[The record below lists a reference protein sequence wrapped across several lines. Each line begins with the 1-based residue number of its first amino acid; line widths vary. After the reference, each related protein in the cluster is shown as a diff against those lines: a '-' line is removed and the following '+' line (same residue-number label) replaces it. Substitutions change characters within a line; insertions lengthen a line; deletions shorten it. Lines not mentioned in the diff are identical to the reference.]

1 MANSKLPNK
10 PKPLAGLPYDEFVAK
25 YATVYGEAPKNAD
38 KLRPLSS
45 VNEPHEPLLRVS
57 ALKDSWFGRVLRA
70 AAEENCP
77 AAFRDLVELWCMSMG
92 VRPPEGVFIHRPGKP
107 GAPHSEGTAK
117 IYATWIMLGRPSLG
131 GQKLAREVYGSEL
144 TRADTKARKRLVD
157 KCRQAV
163 LRSQK

>member
-70 AAEENCP
+70 AEEENCP
-77 AAFRDLVELWCMSMG
+77 AAFRDLVELWCMGMG

-107 GAPHSEGTAK
+107 GRPRNAFSY
-117 IYATWIMLGRPSLG
+117 YATWIKIGSPPLHLT
-131 GQKLAREVYGSEL
+131 KLASTMFGESFKLPYAQEL
-144 TRADTKARKRLVD
+144 
-157 KCRQAV
+157 
-163 LRSQK
+163 SQVCLPE